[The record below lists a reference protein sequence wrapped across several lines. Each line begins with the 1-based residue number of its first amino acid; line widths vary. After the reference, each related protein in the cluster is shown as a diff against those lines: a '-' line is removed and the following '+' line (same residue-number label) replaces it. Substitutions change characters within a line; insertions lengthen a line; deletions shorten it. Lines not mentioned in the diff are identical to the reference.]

1 MPLLNLVCLGK
12 VVIIVLG
19 LDFLQE
25 VLVLLPGSLLRLNA
39 VSLVLQN
46 LKLFAFTLNLSLS
59 LFVFLLELGDILVA
73 SSHHFGIVI

>member
-1 MPLLNLVCLGK
+1 MSLLNLVCLCK

-46 LKLFAFTLNLSLS
+46 LKLFAFTLNLSFP

-73 SSHHFGIVI
+73 SSHYFGIVI